1 MCFRTRGRRGQAAS
15 KRTAADRASGLRRG
29 CLWLAACP
37 VHALT
42 TLQGGRVRSVGAPPI
57 GGGPTATPTAAP
69 RPPKSIG
76 IVGGIDRAAG
86 RQLASAVT
94 RPLASRATASSRP
107 TSTRRSVR
115 RHLRSPSNTRASCR
129 ARGPG
134 RASAR
139 GPHEVAGCRAAVCR
153 GPRKAS
159 PCRRSTLGPRFA
171 GAHKIGFGFGFG
183 LGGRS

>member
-15 KRTAADRASGLRRG
+15 KRTAATTVRG
-29 CLWLAACP
+29 SRPCDEADAFGSRHCP

-69 RPPKSIG
+69 RPPNSIG
-76 IVGGIDRAAG
+76 TVGGIDRAAG
-86 RQLASAVT
+86 RQPASAVT

-139 GPHEVAGCRAAVCR
+139 GPHEVAGAVLPSAEVRARRLRADC
-153 GPRKAS
+153 PR
-159 PCRRSTLGPRFA
+159 
-171 GAHKIGFGFGFG
+171 
-183 LGGRS
+183 

>member
-1 MCFRTRGRRGQAAS
+1 MCFRTRHDAAVKPRPREPATS
-15 KRTAADRASGLRRG
+15 ALRLRPVPTRSSEAAWTSS
-29 CLWLAACP
+29 
-37 VHALT
+37 

-69 RPPKSIG
+69 RPPNSIG
-76 IVGGIDRAAG
+76 TVGGIDRAAG
-86 RQLASAVT
+86 QQPASAVT
-94 RPLASRATASSRP
+94 RPLASRATAPSRP

-139 GPHEVAGCRAAVCR
+139 GPHEVAGFRAAVCR

-171 GAHKIGFGFGFG
+171 GAHKIGSGFGFG

>member
-1 MCFRTRGRRGQAAS
+1 MDAAV
-15 KRTAADRASGLRRG
+15 KPRPREQRLRG

-37 VHALT
+37 VHGPRSNHAPGRAGAIRGRAADWRGANGNSNSRPAAAKLDRDRRRRP
-42 TLQGGRVRSVGAPPI
+42 GGRPAP
-57 GGGPTATPTAAP
+57 
-69 RPPKSIG
+69 
-76 IVGGIDRAAG
+76 
-86 RQLASAVT
+86 ASAVT

-139 GPHEVAGCRAAVCR
+139 GPHEVAGFRAAVCR

>member
-1 MCFRTRGRRGQAAS
+1 MFQDAWTPRSSRVQEN
-15 KRTAADRASGLRRG
+15 SGYARLPLRFGSR
-29 CLWLAACP
+29 P
-37 VHALT
+37 VRSTPLT

-69 RPPKSIG
+69 RPPNSIG
-76 IVGGIDRAAG
+76 TVGGIDRAAG
-86 RQLASAVT
+86 QQPASAVT